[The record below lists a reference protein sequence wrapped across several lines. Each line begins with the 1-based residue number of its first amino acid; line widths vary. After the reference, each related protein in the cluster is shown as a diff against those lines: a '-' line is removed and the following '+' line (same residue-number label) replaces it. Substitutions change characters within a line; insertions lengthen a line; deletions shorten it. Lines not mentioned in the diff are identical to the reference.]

1 MKNKGYTLIEV
12 ILSIFLIGLI
22 SISFIPSVASGYRNI
37 VNSQRLTKEIF
48 DNQKDIENRIEYAKK
63 IDPNFVDPSDPS
75 FDIKTI
81 EVFSKNIKGH
91 NVKIDIGNGRNIS
104 AFVPETQV
112 NPAIPVISSRPEID
126 IRKNGVNLSPT
137 PTGIDILSDQHTLF
151 VNEITITNSTKDDYL
166 MSIYRWYVSNEID
179 NIFPAP
185 SSLNDYF
192 VLKEWNE
199 AKKQLSFEESQDLKF
214 IPNIKD
220 SYNTVDF
227 RNIQESLFYDDDV
240 TLINTL
246 GNRYI
251 MYGVTPYAISGH
263 IGKEEI
269 SNPIYIEAP
278 KIEIDKALFIS
289 SNQIG
294 IYFINPI
301 QDNVDKTKISLNDSI
316 GTPNAAYRD
325 SDNEKLLIL
334 DFDEDI
340 DTSKPVSGNK
350 LYKGSVQSPLYGII
364 SIWSNNEAKGE
375 FTIYDVEPI
384 KITDISITGAP
395 SIITIGNPLQ
405 LNINI
410 TPSDA
415 TNKNLQWS
423 SSNPDILSV
432 DENGIIEAYQEGNV
446 TITASSTDGSNK
458 SASINILVLP
468 LWLA

>member
-63 IDPNFVDPSDPS
+63 INPNTVDPSDPS

-91 NVKIDIGNGRNIS
+91 NVKMDIGSGRNIS

-126 IRKNGVNLSPT
+126 IRKNGVNLRPT

-185 SSLNDYF
+185 SRLNDYF

-199 AKKQLSFEESQDLKF
+199 AKKQLSFAESKDLKF

-227 RNIQESLFYDDDV
+227 RNIQNSLSYDDE

-269 SNPIYIEAP
+269 SDPIYIEAP
-278 KIEIDKALFIS
+278 KIEIDKAVFIS
-289 SNQIG
+289 PNQIN
-294 IYFINPI
+294 IYFINQI
-301 QDNVDKTKISLNDSI
+301 QEDVDITKISLNDSI

-325 SDNEKLLIL
+325 NGNDKLLIL
-334 DFDEDI
+334 YFDDEI
-340 DTSKPVSGNK
+340 DNSKPVSGNK

-364 SIWSNNEAKGE
+364 SIWGNNEAEGE
-375 FTIYDVEPI
+375 FDVEPI
-384 KITDISITGAP
+384 K
-395 SIITIGNPLQ
+395 
-405 LNINI
+405 
-410 TPSDA
+410 
-415 TNKNLQWS
+415 
-423 SSNPDILSV
+423 
-432 DENGIIEAYQEGNV
+432 
-446 TITASSTDGSNK
+446 
-458 SASINILVLP
+458 
-468 LWLA
+468 